1 MGRFKDIIDAAS
13 GAAAEESPAALPAPL
28 PAARKVG
35 RPRGKRSDPSFGP
48 ATVWIK
54 KDTHHLV
61 MGLLH
66 EQNKEFS
73 VLVQQLLENWI
84 SENSKR

>member
-1 MGRFKDIIDAAS
+1 MGRFKSIIDAVEPEV
-13 GAAAEESPAALPAPL
+13 AAEEAPAAP

-35 RPRGKRSDPSFGP
+35 RPRGKRSDPNFGP

-73 VLVQQLLENWI
+73 VLVQELLEKWI
-84 SENSKR
+84 SENSKI

>member
-1 MGRFKDIIDAAS
+1 MGRFKSIIDAVEPE
-13 GAAAEESPAALPAPL
+13 AAAEEAPA
-28 PAARKVG
+28 AARKVG
-35 RPRGKRSDPSFGP
+35 RPRGKRSDPNFGP

-73 VLVQQLLENWI
+73 VLVQELLEKWI
-84 SENSKR
+84 SENSKI